1 MGLRDVG
8 FLTPSTALPCNSPP
22 DEVAETED
30 GAGDNFD
37 VDVELGNV
45 VSLDPND
52 FVGALAVDN
61 LGPSFG
67 EVDEDFVDD
76 GRTGLTGCTLEEE
89 FCVLT
94 GVLGDI
100 LGTAVEVEGDRGGF
114 LFDDGDIFGD
124 DPTDDDGDDLVEDP
138 FEED

>member
-37 VDVELGNV
+37 VDVELGNIA
-45 VSLDPND
+45 SLEPND
-52 FVGALAVDN
+52 FVSALVVDN
-61 LGPSFG
+61 FGPSFG
-67 EVDEDFVDD
+67 EVDFVDD
-76 GRTGLTGCTLEEE
+76 GRTGCILEEE
-89 FCVLT
+89 VCSLT
-94 GVLGDI
+94 GALGDI
-100 LGTAVEVEGDRGGF
+100 LGTAADIEGDRGVF
-114 LFDDGDIFGD
+114 LFADGDIFGD

-138 FEED
+138 FEDD

>member
-37 VDVELGNV
+37 VDMELGNV
-45 VSLDPND
+45 ASLEPND

-67 EVDEDFVDD
+67 EVEEDFVDD
-76 GRTGLTGCTLEEE
+76 GRLTGCTLEEE

-94 GVLGDI
+94 GVLGDN

>member
-37 VDVELGNV
+37 VDVELGNIA
-45 VSLDPND
+45 SLEPKD
-52 FVGALAVDN
+52 FVALVVDN

-67 EVDEDFVDD
+67 EVDFVDD
-76 GRTGLTGCTLEEE
+76 GRTGFTGCILEEE
-89 FCVLT
+89 VCSLT
-94 GVLGDI
+94 GVFEDI
-100 LGTAVEVEGDRGGF
+100 LGTAAEIEGDRGGF
-114 LFDDGDIFGD
+114 LFADGDIFGD

-138 FEED
+138 FEDD

>member
-22 DEVAETED
+22 DELAETED

-37 VDVELGNV
+37 VDVELGNIA
-45 VSLDPND
+45 SLEPND
-52 FVGALAVDN
+52 FVGALVVEN
-61 LGPSFG
+61 LEPSFG

-76 GRTGLTGCTLEEE
+76 GPTGFTGWILEEE
-89 FCVLT
+89 VCILA
-94 GVLGDI
+94 GVFVDI
-100 LGTAVEVEGDRGGF
+100 LGTALELEGDLGGF

-124 DPTDDDGDDLVEDP
+124 DPTDDDGDDLVEEP
-138 FEED
+138 FEDD

>member
-37 VDVELGNV
+37 GAVELGNIA
-45 VSLDPND
+45 SLEPGD
-52 FVGALAVDN
+52 FVGARVMDN
-61 LGPSFG
+61 LGPSVG

-76 GRTGLTGCTLEEE
+76 GCILEEE
-89 FCVLT
+89 VCVLA
-94 GVLGDI
+94 GIFGDI
-100 LGTAVEVEGDRGGF
+100 LGTALAVEVERDRGGF

-138 FEED
+138 FEDD